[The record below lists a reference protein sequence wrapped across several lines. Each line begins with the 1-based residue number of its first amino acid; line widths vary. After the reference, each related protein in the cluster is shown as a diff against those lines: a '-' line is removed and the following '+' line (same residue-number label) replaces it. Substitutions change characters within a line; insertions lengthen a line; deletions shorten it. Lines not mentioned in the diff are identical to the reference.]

1 MYIWNIIDICNS
13 FTSISLFLISFFV
26 DKYFVYSIPLIFNG
40 FSSILVSVIY
50 GRKCSLE
57 SGEKEKINQSIYDN
71 QHVDGNAENHEVEML
86 TSPMGKNMNI
96 TYQGL
101 KTQTPTLVGKN
112 NKIPHQ
118 GMDAKPKHNF
128 MNEI

>member
-1 MYIWNIIDICNS
+1 
-13 FTSISLFLISFFV
+13 
-26 DKYFVYSIPLIFNG
+26 
-40 FSSILVSVIY
+40 
-50 GRKCSLE
+50 
-57 SGEKEKINQSIYDN
+57 
-71 QHVDGNAENHEVEML
+71 ML
-86 TSPMGKNMNI
+86 TSPMGKNMNF

-101 KTQTPTLVGKN
+101 KTQTQTLVGKN

>member
-26 DKYFVYSIPLIFNG
+26 DKYFVHSIPLILNG

-71 QHVDGNAENHEVEML
+71 QHVDGNAENHQGEMF
-86 TSPMGKNMNI
+86 TSPMEKYKNI
-96 TYQGL
+96 TYQGMN
-101 KTQTPTLVGKN
+101 TQTLK
-112 NKIPHQ
+112 
-118 GMDAKPKHNF
+118 
-128 MNEI
+128 

>member
-1 MYIWNIIDICNS
+1 MSS
-13 FTSISLFLISFFV
+13 F
-26 DKYFVYSIPLIFNG
+26 
-40 FSSILVSVIY
+40 LVSVIY
-50 GRKCSLE
+50 RRKCSLE
-57 SGEKEKINQSIYDN
+57 SDDKEIINQSIFDN
-71 QHVDGNAENHEVEML
+71 QHVDGSAENNEVEML

-118 GMDAKPKHNF
+118 GMDAKPKHNW
-128 MNEI
+128 MNKVKKIYLSKNWHSYLQSMIHEIEIHEK

>member
-1 MYIWNIIDICNS
+1 
-13 FTSISLFLISFFV
+13 
-26 DKYFVYSIPLIFNG
+26 
-40 FSSILVSVIY
+40 
-50 GRKCSLE
+50 
-57 SGEKEKINQSIYDN
+57 
-71 QHVDGNAENHEVEML
+71 ML

-128 MNEI
+128 MNEIKKNIPIKKLTQLLTKYDTCNRNT

>member
-1 MYIWNIIDICNS
+1 
-13 FTSISLFLISFFV
+13 
-26 DKYFVYSIPLIFNG
+26 
-40 FSSILVSVIY
+40 
-50 GRKCSLE
+50 
-57 SGEKEKINQSIYDN
+57 
-71 QHVDGNAENHEVEML
+71 
-86 TSPMGKNMNI
+86 MNF

-128 MNEI
+128 MKFKKYTDQKIDIATYKI